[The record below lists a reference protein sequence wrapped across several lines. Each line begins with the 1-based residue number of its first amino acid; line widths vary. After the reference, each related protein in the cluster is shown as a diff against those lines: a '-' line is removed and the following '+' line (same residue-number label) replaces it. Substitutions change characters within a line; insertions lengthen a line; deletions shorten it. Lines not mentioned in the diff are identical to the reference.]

1 MVFRKSN
8 YFSLPLKLLVLRR
21 KTVMIF
27 EFVLPFVFSNFLFN
41 VKRRSMN
48 SLLCLCVRSFRL
60 NFFHTVPPEKSI
72 NRGPLRDMSIPR

>member
-21 KTVMIF
+21 KTVMII

-60 NFFHTVPPEKSI
+60 NFFHNKHFLVLFTCVILPTL
-72 NRGPLRDMSIPR
+72 G